1 VLVTLLSVALCAV
14 GFDAEAC
21 CAVGTSDP
29 WIVHPDFA
37 NPARLIQHESDAG
50 NAGRDVAGQGRD
62 SGRGRLGCVSLHSR
76 WSLFVVKIEWSCIGV
91 LVYFFDTGP
100 AFHTV
105 SRSTQANWT

>member
-50 NAGRDVAGQGRD
+50 NAGRDVAGRGRD
-62 SGRGRLGCVSLHSR
+62 GGRGRLGCVSLHSR
-76 WSLFVVKIEWSCIGV
+76 WLCLFKSEWSCIYV
-91 LVYFFDTGP
+91 LVYLFDTGS
-100 AFHTV
+100 ALHTV
-105 SRSTQANWT
+105 FRSTQANLM